1 VSSHDNIVA
10 DIVANLAVECP
21 IPADFL
27 PTDAI
32 VLIGALEGDG
42 DEGLF
47 EAHSFGLSWLMRVGM
62 MNAALTDM
70 NVDDDWSGD

>member
-1 VSSHDNIVA
+1 LSGHDNIVA

-21 IPADFL
+21 IPTDFL
-27 PTDAI
+27 ATDAI
-32 VLIGALEGDG
+32 VLVRGFDSDG

-47 EAHSFGLSWLMRVGM
+47 EAHSYGLSWLLRVGM
-62 MNAALTDM
+62 LNSALTDM